1 MTITQLCYPDRMA
14 RIILQAMEEILGRNG
29 LNPILNLV
37 SLADLINYLSP
48 QQDTQELSFETIG
61 GLQESLLDERRQVL
75 LRGRNSL
82 PCL

>member
-1 MTITQLCYPDRMA
+1 MTITQLCYPDRMG

-29 LNPILNLV
+29 LNAILSLA

-48 QQDTQELSFETIG
+48 QQDTQELSFEAIG
-61 GLQESLLDERRQVL
+61 GWQESLLDERRQVL
-75 LRGRNSL
+75 SRGRNSL